1 MSATSRGLSPAWIER
16 IPSSVIIRSST
27 SSAEI
32 AFRRLAIGRK
42 ITLAE
47 PTPIS
52 VARNAVEIDGPRVE
66 GAARFCSTC
75 TSPSTVPMIPIVGAN
90 PPAFSKGA
98 APASWRAAM
107 PSTSASMIA
116 CTISGSVPSTTSCRA
131 LRVKESSTSAE
142 LRVERQQAVAAG
154 LVGE

>member
-1 MSATSRGLSPAWIER
+1 M
-16 IPSSVIIRSST
+16 PSSVIMRSSI

-52 VARNAVEIDGPRVE
+52 VAMNAAEIDGPSAA
-66 GAARFCSTC
+66 GAARFWSTC
-75 TSPSTVPMIPIVGAN
+75 TRPSTVPMMPIVGAK
-90 PPAFSKGA
+90 PPAFSNGA
-98 APASWRAAM
+98 AEASWRAAI
-107 PSTSASMIA
+107 PSTSASRIA

-131 LRVKESSTSAE
+131 LRVKGSSISDSIASSASSPSRRALSARDTSWSS
-142 LRVERQQAVAAG
+142 
-154 LVGE
+154 